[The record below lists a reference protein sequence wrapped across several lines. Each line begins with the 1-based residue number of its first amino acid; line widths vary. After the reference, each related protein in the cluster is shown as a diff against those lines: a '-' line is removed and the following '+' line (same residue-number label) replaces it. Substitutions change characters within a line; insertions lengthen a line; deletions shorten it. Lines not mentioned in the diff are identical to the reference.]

1 MAKIS
6 HEEYLRSILTNIDE
20 TGKLKSRES
29 NNVEF
34 KENFNKS
41 NYPKYAKTMAAYSNN
56 RGGYIVFGITDKPR
70 TVKGLSNDNFDNME
84 QEKFTEVLN
93 SFFAPEIEW
102 ECGSLSID
110 ITNSRGNIE
119 QKKIGWIYTE
129 ESSYKPV
136 IAQKNCDGEKFANG
150 DILYRYR
157 ARSQKIKYS
166 ELNHIIEENV
176 RNERDR
182 LFKLFDTIRKSETAN
197 LGIVNYTNGKFSTP
211 YGIDVEF
218 DRRLVAQVLKKAK
231 FIKEGSFSETEGIP
245 VIKVTGNIDLAEEV
259 PVLEG
264 NPDETYP
271 YRQKDLANKLGIS
284 TYEVAVLVFKYKMKD
299 SKRFHIE
306 ITTSKQNKTH
316 KFSEFAFKFLQEKL
330 RENPTNSEEFSKFK
344 EAYNN
349 RGKKGTSNG

>member
-1 MAKIS
+1 M
-6 HEEYLRSILTNIDE
+6 
-20 TGKLKSRES
+20 
-29 NNVEF
+29 
-34 KENFNKS
+34 
-41 NYPKYAKTMAAYSNN
+41 
-56 RGGYIVFGITDKPR
+56 
-70 TVKGLSNDNFDNME
+70 
-84 QEKFTEVLN
+84 
-93 SFFAPEIEW
+93 
-102 ECGSLSID
+102 
-110 ITNSRGNIE
+110 
-119 QKKIGWIYTE
+119 
-129 ESSYKPV
+129 
-136 IAQKNCDGEKFANG
+136 
-150 DILYRYR
+150 
-157 ARSQKIKYS
+157 
-166 ELNHIIEENV
+166 
-176 RNERDR
+176 
-182 LFKLFDTIRKSETAN
+182 
-197 LGIVNYTNGKFSTP
+197 GIVNYTNGKFSTP

-349 RGKKGTSNG
+349 RGKKGTNNG